1 MKTPLIAFCCTAL
14 LAGTA
19 LANDNDDEN
28 QRDKKDTFA
37 MLDSDSDGKLS
48 KDEVSSSNSLSSS
61 FTMIDRNSDGY
72 ISRGE
77 FRRNTMPNTKRD

>member
-14 LAGTA
+14 LTGTV
-19 LANDNDDEN
+19 LANDNDDD
-28 QRDKKDTFA
+28 RDKKDTFT
-37 MLDSDSDGKLS
+37 MLDADSDGKLS
-48 KDEVSSSNSLSSS
+48 KDEVATSNSLSSS